1 MAAGAK
7 AGRTE
12 GKPAGSILL
21 RSLLVR
27 KSLLEFHRVTGL
39 AARLLPATLPD
50 RAVRFGAEDNPFC
63 REALN
68 ETACERNC
76 HQTQL
81 TLLGRLERKLTPQ
94 QACCPAG
101 MVHLAVPV
109 VIQGRHVGTILGG
122 RVRMQGAGD
131 PGFQAAS
138 LLKRSRKSPPRLR
151 QMQTA
156 LDSAPVFTPERIRA
170 AARLLDVLARLFA
183 EVLSPLPPVPLEKR
197 SPRWR
202 QAEEFVQSHLH
213 EHLTTREAA
222 HALNLSE
229 ACFCRMF
236 HRLTGRT
243 FHAYVAEARIEAAKA
258 ALQTSEQTVTEVA
271 LAVGFQSVSDFNRV
285 FKARASLTPTEFRR
299 RHAVR

>member
-1 MAAGAK
+1 
-7 AGRTE
+7 
-12 GKPAGSILL
+12 
-21 RSLLVR
+21 
-27 KSLLEFHRVTGL
+27 
-39 AARLLPATLPD
+39 
-50 RAVRFGAEDNPFC
+50 
-63 REALN
+63 
-68 ETACERNC
+68 
-76 HQTQL
+76 
-81 TLLGRLERKLTPQ
+81 
-94 QACCPAG
+94 
-101 MVHLAVPV
+101 
-109 VIQGRHVGTILGG
+109 
-122 RVRMQGAGD
+122 
-131 PGFQAAS
+131 
-138 LLKRSRKSPPRLR
+138 
-151 QMQTA
+151 MQTA

-229 ACFCRMF
+229 AYFCRMF